1 MSKYRKHRNRRLIS
15 RAAMSLGLCAAGV
28 LVDGASASAAT
39 NYCNTPYMSGH
50 SVYMRCFGDVY
61 GAVTIR
67 CSSFGFWLGRGDFVF
82 TRTGD
87 FTNGGTIQANCGWN
101 SWPKEIKG
109 WYYL

>member
-50 SVYMRCFGDVY
+50 SVYMR
-61 GAVTIR
+61 R
-67 CSSFGFWLGRGDFVF
+67 
-82 TRTGD
+82 
-87 FTNGGTIQANCGWN
+87 
-101 SWPKEIKG
+101 
-109 WYYL
+109 